1 MSAQKHPGL
10 IKIPRACIFLSAAMR
25 ALRRRRL
32 ATALSGFGLVF
43 MAGITMAGAR
53 YTDLRHIEPIHGNPA
68 AGEKKASLCFA
79 CHGANGVPLAPTF
92 PRLAGQRADYLYH
105 RLVAFKH
112 AGKKDPYYSASP
124 MTPIAATLTEG
135 DMRNLA
141 AYFSA
146 QAPAAANAASIG
158 PTETTGE
165 SLFLHGNPSQGIPPC
180 QGCHGADA
188 NGTAMVGT
196 QYLAFPS
203 LRGQSAL
210 YLTARLKNFRQG
222 LPADTSNAFIMA
234 SVARTLDDASI
245 QAIAT
250 WLSSLNPARCTPLPD
265 HPSQSSGVE
274 PCKT

>member
-1 MSAQKHPGL
+1 
-10 IKIPRACIFLSAAMR
+10 MR
-25 ALRRRRL
+25 ALFRRRL
-32 ATALSGFGLVF
+32 ATVLSSFGLVF
-43 MAGITMAGAR
+43 VAGITMAGAR
-53 YTDLRHIEPIHGNPA
+53 YMDLRHIEPIHGNPA
-68 AGEKKASLCFA
+68 AGEKKATVCFA
-79 CHGANGVPLAPTF
+79 CHGANGVPVAPTF

-105 RLVAFKH
+105 RLVAFNN
-112 AGKKDPYYSASP
+112 ADKKDPYYSASP

-146 QAPAAANAASIG
+146 QPPAAVNAAGIG
-158 PTETTGE
+158 PKETTGE

-222 LPADTSNAFIMA
+222 LPADTSNALVMA

-245 QAIAT
+245 QAIAA
-250 WLSSLNPARCTPLPD
+250 WLSSLNPARCTPFPD

-274 PCKT
+274 SCKT

>member
-1 MSAQKHPGL
+1 VSAHEHPGL
-10 IKIPRACIFLSAAMR
+10 RKIPRASILLCAAMR
-25 ALRRRRL
+25 VLCRRRL
-32 ATALSGFGLVF
+32 ATTLSGLGLVV

-53 YTDLRHIEPIHGNPA
+53 YIDLRQIEPIRGNPA
-68 AGEKKASLCFA
+68 AGEKKASVCFA
-79 CHGANGVPLAPTF
+79 CHGANGVPVAPTF

-141 AYFSA
+141 TYFSA
-146 QAPAAANAASIG
+146 QPPAAVNAAGIG

-165 SLFLHGNPSQGIPPC
+165 SLFLHGNPSQGTPPC

-188 NGTAMVGT
+188 NGTAMAGA

-210 YLTARLKNFRQG
+210 YLTARLKNFRQR

-234 SVARTLDDASI
+234 GVARTLDNASI

-250 WLSSLNPARCTPLPD
+250 WLSSLNPARCSPFPD
-265 HPSQSSGVE
+265 HPPQSSGVE

>member
-1 MSAQKHPGL
+1 
-10 IKIPRACIFLSAAMR
+10 MR
-25 ALRRRRL
+25 VLRRRRL

-53 YTDLRHIEPIHGNPA
+53 YTDLRHVEPIHGDPA
-68 AGEKKASLCFA
+68 AGEKKASVCFA
-79 CHGANGVPLAPTF
+79 CHGANGVPVAPTF

-105 RLVAFKH
+105 RLVAFNH

-146 QAPAAANAASIG
+146 QPPAAVNAAGIG

-250 WLSSLNPARCTPLPD
+250 WLSSLNPTKCPFPD
-265 HPSQSSGVE
+265 HPSRSSGVE